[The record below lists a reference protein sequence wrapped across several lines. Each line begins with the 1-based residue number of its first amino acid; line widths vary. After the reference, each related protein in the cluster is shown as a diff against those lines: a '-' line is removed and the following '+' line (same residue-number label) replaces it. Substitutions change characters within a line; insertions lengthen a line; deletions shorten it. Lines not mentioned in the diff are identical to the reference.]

1 MKFSLKTKRGC
12 VQLAFLLFAA
22 ISFIQQA
29 KAQSFRYLGIEQGL
43 SNNTVT
49 SIHKDSFGF
58 MWFGTLDGLN
68 RYDGYNFVKFRNRY
82 RDTSSLPYDIIT
94 CITSDKGG
102 NLWVGTQ
109 KGLGLLNNKSF
120 LFSPLKYKKPDHAVA
135 VLENT
140 VNDVKL
146 DPDGRAFIATTDMGL
161 LLCSANQ
168 HIAQRIP
175 LKLQGRNALIN
186 YTVTAM
192 HFNGNNEVWMTI
204 ENIGLC
210 AYQKQNGTWKLLT
223 TGFQNATSVEKDD
236 SGSLWIGTVNGLY
249 CYNTLLKSITPYSF
263 KDPSLN
269 KCKIFDLQ
277 FDKTGKLWVAT
288 DGKGIVELNTQ
299 NGQEH
304 SIREGEGSG
313 FLSSDAIYSIYED
326 EMSRKWIGTLRG
338 GINILGDKKNQFITY
353 QHQPGIKNS
362 LVNNFTFSFCEDSRK
377 IWIGT
382 DGGGVSLWDRK
393 EQHFVNYNISSEN
406 NKVLSDNRVS
416 SIIKDNQ
423 GGIWLG
429 TYGGTGVRRFDRK
442 ENKFKPV
449 SFNSSSVYNSV
460 WKLLYDS
467 QHRIWASCLR
477 GFRNDHVR
485 NRLFVYD
492 PGKLRFEPAPFD
504 VRGDILSIVDAN
516 EGYLWLG
523 GFSSLMHASKKTGV
537 DKTLELGA
545 AVRALHKSKTGIIWI
560 GTYGRGLMS
569 FDPKNNKFKIF
580 DESTG
585 LCNNK
590 VLNIEEDKNGFI
602 WVSTY
607 FGISKVDPQSHKIQS
622 FYAADGLQSNQ
633 FYYNA
638 STILSTGEIMF
649 GGIKGFNLFNPDSI
663 KQTKVF
669 PPLVTTSIRIANT
682 EVNSTNEYFKGAGN
696 IYGISEI
703 RLPYDKAI
711 FSLEYVALEY
721 SLPEKI
727 QYAYML
733 TGRDKSWVY
742 VNNQRTINY
751 SHLNEG
757 DYILQIRSTNSSGI
771 WNPLVKKIHI
781 TILPPWYRT
790 WWAYLM
796 YVTLLA
802 GSVFGYLLY
811 HREQTRLAYE
821 VKLIKE
827 VNEKKIA
834 FFTNISH
841 ELRTPLTLIV
851 NPLKDLLQSD
861 GPRLELIDISSVY
874 RNSRRLLSL
883 VDQLLLFRTSE
894 NEVSD
899 LKPAVIDLKEVCYE
913 VFLCFNNQVKSK
925 SMVYNFLCTPESIMV
940 YADREK
946 LEIVLFNLLSN
957 AIKYTPSG
965 GTVELKLTESHNQIE
980 FCVKDSGPG
989 IPADAGQKLFDKF
1002 YRLPQGAE
1010 TVAQSGFG
1018 IGLFLAK
1025 KFVDLHQGN
1034 ISYKSDAAVGTT
1046 FQVTLPKHDKEVLS
1060 KSESKIS
1067 IKSNTLPLLQE
1078 IVSDDATQRQGKPP
1092 VKEDKQSEVLE
1103 GIVQAKPIVLLIDD
1117 DEEVRGYI
1125 RSLLENQYIVYEAE
1139 NAEDGFHL
1147 VLEHQPDIIV
1157 CDVIM
1162 QGMTGVEFCTTMK
1175 AAPSLSH
1182 IPIILLTGT
1191 SSPEVKLKGI
1201 ECGADDYISK
1211 PFESDLLVARIKSL
1225 IKGRDILKDYFF
1237 NEITLKNNGL
1247 KVPAEYS
1254 DFLYKCIEVIEK
1266 FLDDEGFTVIALA
1279 EEIGMSRSKLYR
1291 KIKSISGL
1299 SNTEFIRYIRLR
1311 KAAEL
1316 MIQTDLQIKEIS
1328 YRVGFQDIKY
1338 FREQFFKLFKMNPSD
1353 FIRKYRNAYAKGQKL
1368 NASLTSQKGK

>member
-1 MKFSLKTKRGC
+1 MKFSLKTKWGY
-12 VQLAFLLFAA
+12 VQLIYLLFI
-22 ISFIQQA
+22 ISFIPQA
-29 KAQSFRYLGIEQGL
+29 KSQPLRYLGIEQGL

-68 RYDGYNFVKFRNRY
+68 RYDGYNFLKFRNRY
-82 RDTSSLPYDIIT
+82 RDTTSLPYDIIT
-94 CITSDKGG
+94 CITSDKRG

-120 LFSPLKYKKPDHAVA
+120 LFSPLKYKNPDNGTAI
-135 VLENT
+135 LESV

-146 DPDGRAFIATTDMGL
+146 DHNGRAFIATADMGL
-161 LLCSANQ
+161 LRCNANQ
-168 HIAQRIP
+168 HVAQRIP
-175 LKLQGRNALIN
+175 LKLRGHNALIN

-192 HFNGNNEVWMTI
+192 CFKGDDEVWMTI
-204 ENIGLC
+204 ENVGLC
-210 AYQKQNGTWKLLT
+210 AYQKQTGTWKLLT
-223 TGFQNATSVEKDD
+223 TGFQSATSVEKDN
-236 SGSLWIGTVNGLY
+236 SGNLWIGTVSGLY
-249 CYNTLLKSITPYSF
+249 GYNAALKTISRYNYKDQLL
-263 KDPSLN
+263 N
-269 KCKIFDLQ
+269 NCKVFDLQ
-277 FDKTGKLWVAT
+277 FDNAGTLWIAT
-288 DGKGIVELNTQ
+288 DGKGIVQLNTK
-299 NGQEH
+299 NAQEH
-304 SIREGEGSG
+304 SVREGEGAG
-313 FLSSDAIYSIYED
+313 LLTSDAIYSIYED

-353 QHQPGIKNS
+353 QHQQGNKNS
-362 LVNNFTFSFCEDSRK
+362 LVNNFTFSFCEDNSK

-393 EQHFVNYNISSEN
+393 AQHFVNYNLSSEN

-416 SIIKDNQ
+416 SIIKDNL

-429 TYGGTGVRRFDRK
+429 TYGGTGVRKFDRK
-442 ENKFKPV
+442 ENRFKPV
-449 SFNSSSVYNSV
+449 KFNSSSLFNSV
-460 WKLLYDS
+460 WKLLIDGE
-467 QHRIWASCLR
+467 QRIWASCLR
-477 GFRNDHVR
+477 GNRNDHVR

-492 PGKLRFEPAPFD
+492 TGKMHFEPAPFE
-504 VRGDILSIVDAN
+504 VKGDILSIIDA
-516 EGYLWLG
+516 EDGSLWLG
-523 GFSSLMHASKKTGV
+523 GFSALMHASKKAGV
-537 DKTLELGA
+537 DKTIELGA
-545 AVRALHKSKTGIIWI
+545 AVRALHKSKAGTIWI
-560 GTYGRGLMS
+560 GTYGRGLMLFNPES
-569 FDPKNNKFKIF
+569 NKFKIF
-580 DESTG
+580 DETNG

-607 FGISKVDPQSHKIQS
+607 FGISKVDPRSHKIQS

-638 STILSTGEIMF
+638 STVLSTGEIMF

-663 KQTKVF
+663 RQTKVF

-682 EVNSTNEYFKGAGN
+682 EVNSTNEYFRGASN
-696 IYGISEI
+696 IYGISDI
-703 RLPYDKAI
+703 CLPYEKAI

-733 TGRDKSWVY
+733 SGRDKSWVN

-757 DYILQIRSTNSSGI
+757 DYTLKIRSTNSSGI
-771 WNPLVKKIHI
+771 WNPVVRQIHI

-796 YVTLLA
+796 YVILLA

-925 SMVYNFLCTPESIMV
+925 SMVYNFLCTEEVIMV

-957 AIKYTPSG
+957 AIKYTPWG
-965 GTVELKLTESHNQIE
+965 GTVELTLTESHNQIG
-980 FCVKDSGPG
+980 FYVKDSGPG

-1025 KFVDLHQGN
+1025 KFVDLHQGH
-1034 ISYKSDAAVGTT
+1034 ISYSCDAAGTT
-1046 FQVTLPKHDKEVLS
+1046 FRVTLPKHDKESLL
-1060 KSESKIS
+1060 KSESKVS
-1067 IKSNTLPLLQE
+1067 VKSNTLPLLQE
-1078 IVSDDATQRQGKPP
+1078 IVSDGAAQKQAKLP
-1092 VKEDKQSEVLE
+1092 VKEDQQSEVLE
-1103 GIVQAKPIVLLIDD
+1103 GIIQAKPVVLLIDD
-1117 DEEVRGYI
+1117 DDEVRGYI
-1125 RSLLENQYIVYEAE
+1125 RSLLENQYVVHEAE
-1139 NAEDGFHL
+1139 NAEVGFHL

-1162 QGMTGVEFCTTMK
+1162 HGMTGVEFCTTMK
-1175 AAPSLSH
+1175 EAPSLSH

-1191 SSPEVKLKGI
+1191 SSPEIKLKGI

-1225 IKGRDILKDYFF
+1225 IKGRDLLKDYFF

-1254 DFLYKCIEVIEK
+1254 DFLYKCIEVIER

-1328 YRVGFQDIKY
+1328 YKVGFQDIKY

-1368 NASLTSQKGK
+1368 NASLTSHKGK

>member
-1 MKFSLKTKRGC
+1 MKFSLITERRS
-12 VQLAFLLFAA
+12 VQFAFLLFVV
-22 ISFIQQA
+22 ISFVKQA
-29 KAQSFRYLGIEQGL
+29 QGQPLRYIGIEQGL

-68 RYDGYNFVKFRNRY
+68 RYDGYDFVKFRNRY
-82 RDTSSLPYDIIT
+82 RDTTSLPYDIIT
-94 CITSDKGG
+94 CITSDKRG

-120 LFSPLKYKKPDHAVA
+120 LFSPLTFKRANGRIA
-135 VLENT
+135 VLESA
-140 VNDVKL
+140 VNDIKL
-146 DPDGRAFIATTDMGL
+146 EQNGRAFIATTDVGL
-161 LLCSANQ
+161 LLCAPNQ
-168 HIAQRIP
+168 HVAQRIP
-175 LKLQGRNALIN
+175 LKLPGRSALVG
-186 YTVTAM
+186 YSVTAM
-192 HFNGNNEVWMTI
+192 CFNGNNEVWMTV
-204 ENIGLC
+204 ENVGLC
-210 AYQKQNGTWKLLT
+210 IYNKSTGVWKLLT
-223 TGFQNATSVEKDD
+223 AELQSATSIEKDNI
-236 SGSLWIGTVNGLY
+236 GNLWIGTIGGLY
-249 CYNTLLKSITPYSF
+249 RYYTALQTISRYSY
-263 KDPSLN
+263 KDQSLN
-269 KCKIFDLQ
+269 NCKIFDLQ
-277 FDKTGKLWVAT
+277 LDKSGLLWVAT
-288 DGKGIVELNTQ
+288 DGKGIVKLNIKNSREQ
-299 NGQEH
+299 
-304 SIREGEGSG
+304 SIREGEGVG
-313 FLSSDAIYSIYED
+313 LLTSDAIYSIYED

-353 QHQPGIKNS
+353 QHQPGNNNS
-362 LVNNFTFSFCEDSRK
+362 LINNFTFSFCEDNSK

-393 EQHFVNYNISSEN
+393 NQQFVSYNLSTQN

-416 SIIKDNQ
+416 SIIKD
-423 GGIWLG
+423 GSGDVWLG

-442 ENKFKPV
+442 ENRFKPV
-449 SFNSSSVYNSV
+449 KFNSSSSYNSV
-460 WKLLYDS
+460 WKLLEDNE
-467 QHRIWASCLR
+467 HRIWASCLR
-477 GFRNDHVR
+477 GNRNDHVR
-485 NRLFVYD
+485 NRLFVYNAE
-492 PGKLRFEPAPFD
+492 KSCFEPAPFD
-504 VRGDILSIVDAN
+504 VKGDVLSIINADD
-516 EGYLWLG
+516 GGLWLG
-523 GFSSLMHASKKTGV
+523 GFNSIMHANQKTEV
-537 DKTLELGA
+537 DKAIELGT
-545 AVRALHKSKTGIIWI
+545 AVRALHKSKSGIIWI

-569 FDPKNNKFKIF
+569 FDPKTNKFKVF
-580 DESTG
+580 DEAIG

-607 FGISKVDPQSHKIQS
+607 FGISKLDPKSNKIQS

-638 STILSTGEIMF
+638 STLLSTGEMMF

-663 KQTKVF
+663 RQTKAF

-682 EVNSTNEYFKGAGN
+682 EVNSNEYLRGASS
-696 IYGISEI
+696 IYGINEI

-727 QYAYML
+727 QYAYKL
-733 TGRDKSWVY
+733 SGRDKAWVN

-757 DYILQIRSTNSSGI
+757 EYILQIRSTNSSGI
-771 WNPLVKKIHI
+771 WNPAVRKINI

-796 YVTLLA
+796 YVALLA

-811 HREQTRLAYE
+811 HRKQTRLAYE

-851 NPLKDLLQSD
+851 NPLKDLLQS
-861 GPRLELIDISSVY
+861 GGERLELIDISSVY

-894 NEVSD
+894 SEVSD

-925 SMVYNFLCTPESIMV
+925 GMAYTFLCAEDNMMA

-957 AIKYTPSG
+957 AIKYTPAG
-965 GTVELKLTESHNQIE
+965 GSVELKLTESYDQVE
-980 FCVKDSGPG
+980 FSIKDSGLG

-1025 KFVDLHQGN
+1025 KFVDLHQGHV
-1034 ISYKSDAAVGTT
+1034 SYISDAAVGTT
-1046 FQVTLPKHDKEVLS
+1046 FTVTLPKHNKELLE
-1060 KSESKIS
+1060 KSEVKIS
-1067 IKSNTLPLLQE
+1067 TKSNTLPLLQE
-1078 IVSDDATQRQGKPP
+1078 IVSDHTAQSLSKP
-1092 VKEDKQSEVLE
+1092 VIKEEKQSEVLE
-1103 GIVQAKPIVLLIDD
+1103 EIVHAKPVVLLIDD
-1117 DEEVRGYI
+1117 DDEVRGYI
-1125 RSLLENQYIVYEAE
+1125 RSLLENQYVVHEAE
-1139 NAEDGFHL
+1139 NAEVGFHL

-1162 QGMTGVEFCTTMK
+1162 HGMTGVEFCTTMK
-1175 AAPSLSH
+1175 EAPSLSH

-1225 IKGRDILKDYFF
+1225 IKGRDLLKDYFF

-1266 FLDDEGFTVIALA
+1266 FLDDESFTVIALA

-1368 NASLTSQKGK
+1368 NATLSNHKGK

>member
-1 MKFSLKTKRGC
+1 
-12 VQLAFLLFAA
+12 
-22 ISFIQQA
+22 
-29 KAQSFRYLGIEQGL
+29 
-43 SNNTVT
+43 
-49 SIHKDSFGF
+49 

-82 RDTSSLPYDIIT
+82 RDTTSLPYDIIT
-94 CITSDKGG
+94 CITSDKQG

-109 KGLGLLNNKSF
+109 KGLGRLNNRSF
-120 LFSPLKYKKPDHAVA
+120 SFSPLTYQKADGTSA
-135 VLENT
+135 VLENA

-146 DPDGRAFIATTDMGL
+146 GQDGRAFIATTDMGL
-161 LLCSANQ
+161 LLCSANG
-168 HIAQRIP
+168 HLAQRIP
-175 LKLQGRNALIN
+175 LKLQGRNRLSS

-192 HFNGNNEVWMTI
+192 CFNGNNEVWMTV
-204 ENIGLC
+204 ENVGLC
-210 AYQKQNGTWKLLT
+210 AYNIKTDSWKLLT
-223 TGFQNATSVEKDD
+223 AGFQNATSVEKDN
-236 SGSLWIGTVNGLY
+236 SGDLWIGTVNGLY
-249 CYNTLLKSITPYSF
+249 RYSAALKAIFRFSY
-263 KDPSLN
+263 KDQSLN
-269 KCKIFDLQ
+269 NCKVFDLQ
-277 FDKTGKLWVAT
+277 LDKAGKLWVAT
-288 DGKGIVELNTQ
+288 DGKGIIEINTKS
-299 NGQEH
+299 GQEY
-304 SIREGEGSG
+304 SIREGEGKG
-313 FLSSDAIYSIYED
+313 ALTSDAIYNIYED

-353 QHQPGIKNS
+353 QHQPGNTNS
-362 LVNNFTFSFCEDSRK
+362 LVNNFTFSFCEDNSK

-393 EQHFVNYNISSEN
+393 TQHFVNYNLATDN

-416 SIIKDNQ
+416 SIIKDHL
-423 GGIWLG
+423 GDIWLG

-442 ENKFKPV
+442 ENRFRPIK
-449 SFNSSSVYNSV
+449 FNSSSVYNAV
-460 WKLLYDS
+460 WKLLNDDE
-467 QHRIWASCLR
+467 HRIWASCLR
-477 GFRNDHVR
+477 GSRNDHVR
-485 NRLFVYD
+485 NRLFVYNTN
-492 PGKLRFEPAPFD
+492 KLCFEPAPFD
-504 VRGDILSIVDAN
+504 VKGDVLSIIDAE
-516 EGYLWLG
+516 EGCLWLG
-523 GFSSLMHASKKTGV
+523 GFSGFMHANKQTGINKTY
-537 DKTLELGA
+537 ELGA
-545 AVRALHKSKTGIIWI
+545 AVRALHKSKSGLIWL

-569 FDPKNNKFKIF
+569 FNPKSNKFKVY
-580 DESTG
+580 DETNG

-602 WVSTY
+602 WISTY
-607 FGISKVDPQSHKIQS
+607 FGISKLDPKLNKIQS

-638 STILSTGEIMF
+638 STLLSTGDIMF

-663 KQTKVF
+663 RQTKLF

-682 EVNSTNEYFKGAGN
+682 EVNSSNEYLRGASN
-696 IYGISEI
+696 IYGIAEI
-703 RLPYDKAI
+703 CLPYDKAI

-727 QYAYML
+727 QYAYKL
-733 TGRDKSWVY
+733 SGRDRAWVN

-751 SHLNEG
+751 THLNEG
-757 DYILQIRSTNSSGI
+757 EYVLQLRSTNSSGI
-771 WNPLVKKIHI
+771 WNPAVRKIHI

-811 HREQTRLAYE
+811 HRKQIQLAYE

-899 LKPAVIDLKEVCYE
+899 LKPGVIDMKEVCYE
-913 VFLCFNNQVKSK
+913 VFLCFTNQVKAK
-925 SMVYNFLCTPESIMV
+925 NIAYNFLCTQDRIMV

-957 AIKYTPSG
+957 AIKYTPAG
-965 GTVELKLTESHNQIE
+965 GMVELKLTESYNQIE
-980 FCVKDSGPG
+980 FCITDSGPG

-1025 KFVDLHQGN
+1025 KFVDLHLGH
-1034 ISYKSDAAVGTT
+1034 ISYSCDAALGTT
-1046 FQVTLPKHDKEVLS
+1046 FNVILPKNNKELVE
-1060 KSESKIS
+1060 KSQAKTS
-1067 IKSNTLPLLQE
+1067 IQSNTLPLLQE
-1078 IVSDDATQRQGKPP
+1078 IVLEGTTQGQVKRAF
-1092 VKEDKQSEVLE
+1092 KEDKQSEVLE
-1103 GIVQAKPIVLLIDD
+1103 GIVHAKPVVLLIDD

-1125 RSLLENQYIVYEAE
+1125 RSLLENVYVVHEAE
-1139 NAEDGFHL
+1139 NAEVGFHL

-1162 QGMTGVEFCTTMK
+1162 HGMTGVEFCTTMK
-1175 AAPSLSH
+1175 EAPSLSH

-1191 SSPEVKLKGI
+1191 SSPEIKLKGI

-1225 IKGRDILKDYFF
+1225 IKGRDLLKDYFF
-1237 NEITLKNNGL
+1237 NEITLKNNAL

-1254 DFLYKCIEVIEK
+1254 DFLYKCIEVIER
-1266 FLDDEGFTVIALA
+1266 FLDDENFTVIALA

-1316 MIQTDLQIKEIS
+1316 MVQTDLQIKEIS
-1328 YRVGFQDIKY
+1328 YKVGFQDIKY

-1368 NASLTSQKGK
+1368 NATLTSHKVK